1 MAKDDSVVG
10 GGANGD
16 ANGGAEP
23 DGRRRSFA
31 EVFDAVA
38 DVQGWMTRAQAG
50 RLWDCASGLQAGDSI
65 VEIGS
70 FHGRSAIVLA
80 SAAPAGVAIT
90 TLDPHAG
97 NDRGPQ
103 EIDGFVDEA
112 EQDHQQFLANLRA
125 AGVDGRIHHL
135 RQFSDAAHG
144 GVDGE
149 VTLLY
154 IDGAHRFAPARS
166 DLMAW
171 GARVAPGGTMLVHD
185 SFSSLGVTLA
195 LLVTTMV
202 NGRFAY
208 RGRSGSLAQFERR
221 NLTIT
226 ERVTNVGTHLVQ
238 LPWFARNL
246 AVKALITARLGRV
259 ARLLGSDG
267 TWPY

>member
-1 MAKDDSVVG
+1 M
-10 GGANGD
+10 GADNARASD
-16 ANGGAEP
+16 GAGP
-23 DGRRRSFA
+23 QRRFA
-31 EVFDAVA
+31 EVFDAVGS
-38 DVQGWMTRAQAG
+38 VQGWMTRAQAG
-50 RLWDCASGLQAGDSI
+50 RLWDCASSLHAGDSI

-80 SAAPAGVAIT
+80 SAAPTGVAIT
-90 TLDPHAG
+90 TIDPHAG

-103 EIDGFVDEA
+103 EIEGFVDEA
-112 EQDHQQFLANLRA
+112 EQDHQQFWTNLRA
-125 AGVDGRIHHL
+125 AGVDGRITHL
-135 RQFSDAAHG
+135 REFSDAAHD
-144 GVDGE
+144 GVDGDI
-149 VTLLY
+149 TLLY
-154 IDGAHRFAPARS
+154 IDGAHRFAPAHG
-166 DLMAW
+166 DLVAW

-221 NLTIT
+221 DLTPV
-226 ERVTNVGTHLVQ
+226 ERIANVGAHLAQ
-238 LPWFARNL
+238 LPWFVRNL
-246 AVKALITARLGRV
+246 AVKALITARLGKV

>member
-1 MAKDDSVVG
+1 MPTDDMVG
-10 GGANGD
+10 TGHAGAG
-16 ANGGAEP
+16 
-23 DGRRRSFA
+23 RSFA
-31 EVFDAVA
+31 GVFDAVA

-50 RLWDCASGLQAGDSI
+50 RLWDCASNLQPGDSI

-90 TLDPHAG
+90 TIDPHAG

-103 EIDGFVDEA
+103 EIEGYVDEA
-112 EQDHQQFLANLRA
+112 EQDHQHFITNLRT

-135 RQFSDAAHG
+135 RQFSDTAHD
-144 GVDGE
+144 GVDGQIS
-149 VTLLY
+149 LLY
-154 IDGAHRFAPARS
+154 IDGAHRFAPARG
-166 DLMAW
+166 DLVAW

-221 NLTIT
+221 DLTLS
-226 ERVTNVGTHLVQ
+226 ERVANVGAHLVQ
-238 LPWFARNL
+238 LPWFVRNL
-246 AVKALITARLGRV
+246 VVKALISARLGRV

>member
-1 MAKDDSVVG
+1 MARDDSV
-10 GGANGD
+10 ASGD
-16 ANGGAEP
+16 ANGGAQTG
-23 DGRRRSFA
+23 GRPSSFA

-50 RLWDCASGLQAGDSI
+50 RLWDCASALQAGDSI

-80 SAAPAGVAIT
+80 SAAPAGVAVTAI
-90 TLDPHAG
+90 DPHAG

-112 EQDHQQFLANLRA
+112 EQDHQQFLTNLRA

-149 VTLLY
+149 VTVLY

-166 DLMAW
+166 DLVAW

-185 SFSSLGVTLA
+185 SFSSVGVTLA

-221 NLTIT
+221 NLTMT
-226 ERVTNVGTHLVQ
+226 ERVANVGAHVVQ
-238 LPWFARNL
+238 LPWFARNIV
-246 AVKALITARLGRV
+246 VKALITARLGRL

>member
-1 MAKDDSVVG
+1 MDTDHHNQSQ
-10 GGANGD
+10 
-16 ANGGAEP
+16 
-23 DGRRRSFA
+23 RRSFA
-31 EVFDAVA
+31 EVVEAVA
-38 DVQGWMTRAQAG
+38 SVQGWMTRAQAG
-50 RLWDCASGLQAGDSI
+50 RLWDCASALHSGDSI

-80 SAAPAGVAIT
+80 SAAPTGVAVT
-90 TLDPHAG
+90 TIDPHAG

-103 EIDGFVDEA
+103 EIEGYVDEA
-112 EQDHQQFLANLRA
+112 EQDHQQFLANLRD
-125 AGVDGRIHHL
+125 AGVESRIQHL
-135 RQFSDAAHG
+135 RQFSDAAHD
-144 GVDGE
+144 GVTGD

-154 IDGAHRFAPARS
+154 IDGAHRFAPARN
-166 DLMAW
+166 DLEAW

-195 LLVTTMV
+195 LMVTTMV

-221 NLTIT
+221 NLTPG
-226 ERVTNVGTHLVQ
+226 ERIVNIGAHLAQ
-238 LPWFARNL
+238 LPWFVRNL
-246 AVKALITARLGRV
+246 LVKTLISLRLGKV

>member
-1 MAKDDSVVG
+1 MARNDSV
-10 GGANGD
+10 ASGD

-23 DGRRRSFA
+23 AGRRSSFA

-38 DVQGWMTRAQAG
+38 DVQGWMSRAQAG
-50 RLWDCASGLQAGDSI
+50 RLWDCASELQAGDSI

-90 TLDPHAG
+90 TIDPHAG

-112 EQDHQQFLANLRA
+112 EQDHQQFLTNLRA
-125 AGVDGRIHHL
+125 AGVDGRINHL
-135 RQFSDAAHG
+135 RQFSDTAHG

-149 VTLLY
+149 VTVLY

-166 DLMAW
+166 DLVAW

-185 SFSSLGVTLA
+185 SFSSVGVTLA

-221 NLTIT
+221 NLTMT
-226 ERVTNVGTHLVQ
+226 ERVANVGAHLVQ
-238 LPWFARNL
+238 LPWFARNVL
-246 AVKALITARLGRV
+246 VKGLITARLGRL

>member
-1 MAKDDSVVG
+1 MARDDSV
-10 GGANGD
+10 ASGD

-23 DGRRRSFA
+23 DGRRSSFA

-80 SAAPAGVAIT
+80 SAAPAGVAVT
-90 TLDPHAG
+90 TIDPHAG

-112 EQDHQQFLANLRA
+112 EQDHQQFLTNLRA
-125 AGVDGRIHHL
+125 AGVDGRINHL

-144 GVDGE
+144 GVDGD

-185 SFSSLGVTLA
+185 SFSSVGVTLA

-202 NGRFAY
+202 NGRFTY

-221 NLTIT
+221 NLTMT
-226 ERVTNVGTHLVQ
+226 ERVANVGAHVVQ
-238 LPWFARNL
+238 LPWFARNVV
-246 AVKALITARLGRV
+246 VKALITARLGRL